1 MKTNRLNPRHCAA
14 ILLACL
20 LPGCAST
27 RLKYLEPEAFVRQGM
42 DMERVNSAQWVQLVG
57 ASSTRAYLEYQDL
70 ITWNGSP
77 RTVVYWTRLDALP
90 DEIQRPLKSGQSP
103 WYPWQPE
110 AKPGDRVMNVL
121 PTK

>member
-1 MKTNRLNPRHCAA
+1 MRTLRLNPRYGAA

-27 RLKYLEPEAFVRQGM
+27 RLTYLEPEAFVRQGKE
-42 DMERVNSAQWVQLVG
+42 MERVHSARWVQLVG
-57 ASSTRAYLEYQDL
+57 ASRTRAYLECQDML
-70 ITWNGSP
+70 TWNGSP

-103 WYPWQPE
+103 WQPWSP
-110 AKPGDRVMNVL
+110 ATNTNARVISL
-121 PTK
+121 PLPK

>member
-1 MKTNRLNPRHCAA
+1 MKTKTFLAPLAA
-14 ILLACL
+14 TTVLLCL

-27 RLKYLEPEAFVRQGM
+27 RLTYLEPEAFVRQGKE
-42 DMERVNSAQWVQLVG
+42 MERVHSAQWVQLVG

-70 ITWNGSP
+70 LTWNGNP

-103 WYPWQPE
+103 WQPWRPE
-110 AKPGDRVMNVL
+110 TNTIRP
-121 PTK
+121 